1 MPLQKKTNRSFL
13 YDLGGY
19 LSIGFVLICVATSVM
34 AYIIAPDNS
43 VNANQMHLSINSQSP
58 GFKVKMLHVPNS
70 ANKDYIQLSTLLYG
84 NPNAGNQYPISSYK
98 IQEDGIWI
106 EHFNFDSPGQNEWF
120 PLTDF
125 SGLSSA
131 SEIVDQH
138 ISDHR
143 FILGTDLFGRDV
155 LSRLLVGTRV
165 SLCIGMISVFISLI
179 LGIFF
184 GSLGGFY
191 GGVIDKIV
199 MWIINVTWSIPT
211 LLLVIAISVA
221 LGKGFWQVFIAVGL
235 TMWVEVARIVRGQVM
250 SIKNRQFVVATK
262 VLGFS
267 AFRTLFV
274 HILPN
279 IFGPLVVITA
289 SNFAAAILI
298 ESGLSFLGIG
308 VQPPIPSWGTMI
320 KDHYQFLVMGKP
332 YLALIP
338 GLAIMLLVSSFML
351 IGNSLR
357 DRFDPVKH

>member
-1 MPLQKKTNRSFL
+1 MQKTTNRAFL

-19 LSIGFVLICVATSVM
+19 LAAGFILICVAISVL
-34 AYIIAPDNS
+34 AYVIAPDNS
-43 VNANQMHLSINSQSP
+43 VNANQMHLSIHSQAP
-58 GFKVKMLHVPNS
+58 GFKVKMLHVPT
-70 ANKDYIQLSTLLYG
+70 AADKDHSRLSMLLFG
-84 NPNAGNQYPISSYK
+84 NPNAGNQYPISSYQVK
-98 IQEDGIWI
+98 EDGIWI
-106 EHFNFDSPGQNEWF
+106 EHFNFDSPGQREWF
-120 PLTDF
+120 PMIAF
-125 SGLSSA
+125 NGLSSA

-138 ISDHR
+138 IEDYR
-143 FILGTDLFGRDV
+143 FLLGTDLFGRDV
-155 LSRLLVGTRV
+155 LSRLLVGTRI
-165 SLCIGMISVFISLI
+165 SLSIGLISVLISLI
-179 LGIFF
+179 VGIFL

-191 GGVIDKIV
+191 GGFVDKAV

-250 SIKNRQFVVATK
+250 SIKNRQYVIATQ

-267 AFRTLFV
+267 TFRTLFR

-279 IFGPLVVITA
+279 AFGPLVVITA

-357 DRFDPVKH
+357 DRFDPVKR

>member
-1 MPLQKKTNRSFL
+1 MQKTTNRAFL

-19 LSIGFVLICVATSVM
+19 LATGFILISVAISVL
-34 AYIIAPDNS
+34 AYVIAPDNS
-43 VNANQMHLSINSQSP
+43 VNANQMHLSIHSQSP
-58 GFKVKMLHVPNS
+58 GFKVKMLLVPT
-70 ANKDYIQLSTLLYG
+70 AADKDHSRLSTLLFG
-84 NPNAGNQYPISSYK
+84 NPNPGNQYPISSY
-98 IQEDGIWI
+98 QVEEDGIWI
-106 EHFNFDSPGQNEWF
+106 EHFNFDSPGQQEWF
-120 PLTDF
+120 RMTAF
-125 SGLSSA
+125 NGLASA

-138 ISDHR
+138 IADHR
-143 FILGTDLFGRDV
+143 FVLGTDLFGRDV
-155 LSRLLVGTRV
+155 LSRLLVGTRI
-165 SLCIGMISVFISLI
+165 SLSIGLISVFISLI
-179 LGIFF
+179 VGIFL

-191 GGVIDKIV
+191 GGVADKIV

-250 SIKNRQFVVATK
+250 SIKNRQYVIATQ

-267 AFRTLFV
+267 TFRTLFG

-279 IFGPLVVITA
+279 AFGPLVVITA

-338 GLAIMLLVSSFML
+338 GLAIMLLVSTFML

-357 DRFDPVKH
+357 DRFDPVKR

>member
-1 MPLQKKTNRSFL
+1 MQKTTNRAFL

-19 LSIGFVLICVATSVM
+19 LATCFILICVAISLL
-34 AYIIAPDNS
+34 AYVIAPDNS
-43 VNANQMHLSINSQSP
+43 VNANQMHLSIHSQSP
-58 GFKVKMLHVPNS
+58 GFKVKMLLVPTAIHRVHS
-70 ANKDYIQLSTLLYG
+70 RLSTLLFG
-84 NPNAGNQYPISSYK
+84 NPNAGNHYPISSYQ
-98 IQEDGIWI
+98 IEQDGIWI
-106 EHFNFDSPGQNEWF
+106 EHFNFDSPGQQEWF
-120 PLTDF
+120 PLTAF
-125 SGLSSA
+125 NGFASV
-131 SEIVDQH
+131 SEIVDKQ
-138 ISDHR
+138 ITDHR
-143 FILGTDLFGRDV
+143 FVLGTDLFGRDV
-155 LSRLLVGTRV
+155 LSRLLVGTRI
-165 SLCIGMISVFISLI
+165 SISIGLISVFISLI
-179 LGIFF
+179 VGIFL

-191 GGVIDKIV
+191 GGLVDKII
-199 MWIINVTWSIPT
+199 MWVINVTWSIPT

-250 SIKNRQFVVATK
+250 SIKNRQYVIATQI
-262 VLGFS
+262 LGFS
-267 AFRTLFV
+267 TFRTLFG

-279 IFGPLVVITA
+279 AFGPLVVIAA

-357 DRFDPVKH
+357 DYFDPVKR